1 VAPWDRLF
9 RAKTE
14 EERDDAMK
22 QMAAAVDVLE
32 GGLKECSKGKC
43 FFGGD
48 DVGYVDVILGG
59 AVSHAKA
66 NDALLAAWME
76 RFSELDVAKAVLPD
90 VDRVVEHAKFLIAK
104 NAARPASKN

>member
-1 VAPWDRLF
+1 MLQG
-9 RAKTE
+9 E
-14 EERDDAMK
+14 
-22 QMAAAVDVLE
+22 VL
-32 GGLKECSKGKC
+32 L
-43 FFGGD
+43 GGD
-48 DVGYVDVILGG
+48 DVGYVDVVLGG

-66 NDALLAAWME
+66 NDALFGAKLFDAAKTPLLAAWME